1 MAEKIS
7 IQIALEGGQAV
18 QRQLAD
24 IGDAGQQAFNQIER
38 AASQVGGFKN
48 LKPEQVTAKLKEMGI
63 EGTAA
68 FGKIQQAVK
77 TAVRFETLVQ
87 GIQSVESAFIAVGR
101 AAGPIG

>member
-24 IGDAGQQAFNQIER
+24 IGDAGQQAFNQIAQSAE
-38 AASQVGGFKN
+38 QVGGFKN
-48 LKPEQVTAKLKEMGI
+48 LKPELVTAKLKGMGI

-68 FGKIQQAVK
+68 FGKIQKAVS
-77 TAVRFETLVQ
+77 TAGRFETIVQ
-87 GIQSVESAFIAVGR
+87 GVQAVEEGLLALGR
-101 AAGPIG
+101 